1 MAHPHWSLFE
11 VIDEDL
17 HSFSRQV
24 EFAQANFPTYSVTLL
39 RLYLSICSE
48 IDVIGKLLCQRIGA
62 TLPNKPNMDD
72 YRQNLHSKYPHLWEL
87 KIKIRPMA
95 FAIWPWDRWSQNQNP
110 DWWQKHQKVKHQRDL
125 FFPDANLE
133 NVLHAA
139 AGLLLFLTY
148 WHQPELWKLEVSP
161 DFHVFQI
168 EGVRDQSIGY
178 LTSSL
183 RISGNDHS
191 NLTPKAGKPPGE
203 TGQTQYQPSEATKL
217 TKPEIRRR
225 SAAVTRQFA
234 LLRAHGLLRKMP
246 RSHRYQ
252 LTSKGRRIITALLA
266 ACYADVEQLTK
277 IAA

>member
-95 FAIWPWDRWSQNQNP
+95 FAIWPWD
-110 DWWQKHQKVKHQRDL
+110 
-125 FFPDANLE
+125 
-133 NVLHAA
+133 
-139 AGLLLFLTY
+139 
-148 WHQPELWKLEVSP
+148 
-161 DFHVFQI
+161 
-168 EGVRDQSIGY
+168 
-178 LTSSL
+178 
-183 RISGNDHS
+183 SGAKIKIP
-191 NLTPKAGKPPGE
+191 TGGKN
-203 TGQTQYQPSEATKL
+203 
-217 TKPEIRRR
+217 IRRLNTNAI
-225 SAAVTRQFA
+225 SFSPTRIWKTYCMRPQDCCSF
-234 LLRAHGLLRKMP
+234 
-246 RSHRYQ
+246 
-252 LTSKGRRIITALLA
+252 
-266 ACYADVEQLTK
+266 
-277 IAA
+277 